1 MESTTSCME
10 VDKVRGQKLVKC
22 SWTKSLGTTAFLI
35 SMNSEYS
42 EITRDPRIDL
52 VLNNVD
58 KELIDQKSTLFQL
71 QGNEKQLVFLK

>member
-1 MESTTSCME
+1 ME
-10 VDKVRGQKLVKC
+10 VDKVGGQKFVILLTLDIT
-22 SWTKSLGTTAFLI
+22 SFLI
-35 SMNSEYS
+35 LTNSEYS

-58 KELIDQKSTLFQL
+58 RELIDQKSTLFQL

>member
-1 MESTTSCME
+1 ME
-10 VDKVRGQKLVKC
+10 VDKVRGQKLVILLTLDI
-22 SWTKSLGTTAFLI
+22 TKFLI
-35 SMNSEYS
+35 STNSEYS

>member
-10 VDKVRGQKLVKC
+10 VDKVRGQKLVILNA
-22 SWTKSLGTTAFLI
+22 LGITTFLI
-35 SMNSEYS
+35 STNSEYS

>member
-1 MESTTSCME
+1 ME
-10 VDKVRGQKLVKC
+10 VDKVRGQKFVILHALYI
-22 SWTKSLGTTAFLI
+22 TKFLI
-35 SMNSEYS
+35 STNSEYS

>member
-1 MESTTSCME
+1 ME
-10 VDKVRGQKLVKC
+10 VDKVGGQKFVILL
-22 SWTKSLGTTAFLI
+22 TLDITTFLI
-35 SMNSEYS
+35 LTNSEYS

-58 KELIDQKSTLFQL
+58 KKLINKKSTLFQL